1 MVGLNKYEGKAR
13 RQMRRSR
20 KGAPADL
27 ANRFRERVIP
37 NKRTPERH
45 RIDNEDGSFYLQD
58 RYYDEDEND

>member
-27 ANRFRERVIP
+27 ANKFRERVIP
-37 NKRTPERH
+37 NKR

-58 RYYDEDEND
+58 RYYDDNEEDNG

>member
-27 ANRFRERVIP
+27 ANKFRERVIP
-37 NKRTPERH
+37 NKR

-58 RYYDEDEND
+58 RYYDEEDND